1 MRMKKITVLLFLV
14 FFNISLFGKEFVKIA
29 TPTVADKKMSENT
42 ANDKLADLY
51 AMTEKY
57 NLAVEKFNSSMS
69 KLRESKYKHP
79 VS

>member
-1 MRMKKITVLLFLV
+1 MKKITVLLFLV
-14 FFNISLFGKEFVKIA
+14 FFNISLFAKEFVKIA
-29 TPTVADKKMSENT
+29 TPTNADKKMSENT

-57 NLAVEKFNSSMS
+57 KLAVEKFNSSMS
-69 KLRESKYKHP
+69 KIRESKYKRP